1 MSKWMVLLLTAAF
14 AAPAALAQPSL
25 LTPDPGDR
33 SAFSGLSDS
42 ARGLAAGEQVT
53 LALPSGE
60 RHGIVLDRMDATMSP
75 ARVWVGH
82 LAEFGEQYRVL
93 ITEGPDSV
101 FGYVATPSGAWR
113 LAPERAGGPS
123 VWLPET
129 GVNDEPGSDA
139 LPPPQSAIGLP
150 DFAFDRERLAQ
161 AVATGSSGTIDIAI
175 VYTDGM
181 ISLYQLGLMTRLQ
194 HLVNM
199 FDQAL
204 IDSDT
209 GLRARLVGATRVPG
223 TWNEY
228 TSTLET
234 IDDLFAGASFGH
246 PGSEPDVAGGECS
259 NGPNGCTNDGDLSSL
274 LEWRNAL
281 GADIVVMLRR
291 YWRAQQTYCGVAY
304 VPGFGGEGE
313 VDPDED
319 WILGIAVSGDGPDG
333 NGTPANCGDLT
344 FAHEVGHNLG
354 STHNVENTN
363 GPAVFDF
370 SYGHRVDC
378 DMRTIMAYDSTR
390 SGVTCSGSYPN
401 ETWLVRFSNP
411 DQFDCSGKPCGV
423 GGGGAQL
430 PGSPNDNTTT
440 PTDNARSM
448 REAGYNVRDYR
459 PPGLTMRSA
468 LLPYSRTVATGSPA
482 TAFVSIA
489 NPAST
494 GSTAENCGLELHGAA
509 LGQFSA
515 RPTDPVTNEPVGA
528 VGERVDIP
536 AGEIRTF
543 IVSLRRGSNESH
555 SDLRIDTVC
564 SNRAPAP
571 SIAGVNTFRF
581 TSTSLSLPDVVALAA
596 TTSNNGLV
604 ELPTGG
610 GASAF
615 SVASINLRSF
625 GTVVVTPE
633 AASGIASLETLEIC
647 RTNAESGACETA
659 RAASQSLLLGT
670 DETATFAVFLRSN
683 DDIANDPARNRVFV
697 HFRTPAGQSVGA
709 TSVAVRTA
717 AQ

>member
-1 MSKWMVLLLTAAF
+1 MTGWLALLLTAVF
-14 AAPAALAQPSL
+14 AAPAALAQPGL
-25 LTPDPGDR
+25 LTPDPR
-33 SAFSGLSDS
+33 ETSAFSGLSDG
-42 ARGLAAGEQVT
+42 ARDLALGEQVT
-53 LALPSGE
+53 LALPSGA
-60 RHGIVLDRMDATMSP
+60 RHDIVLDRMDDATSP
-75 ARVWVGH
+75 SRVWVGH
-82 LAEFGEQYRVL
+82 LAEYGQQYRVL
-93 ITEGPDSV
+93 ITQGPVSV
-101 FGYVATPSGAWR
+101 FGYAATPSGAWR

-129 GVNDEPGSDA
+129 GVIDEPGSDA
-139 LPPPQSAIGLP
+139 LSPPQPAITLP
-150 DFAFDRERLAQ
+150 EFAFDGERMAR
-161 AVATGSSGTIDIAI
+161 AVAAGSNGMIDIAI

-181 ISLYQLGLMTRLQ
+181 ISLYGLGLMTRLQ
-194 HLVNM
+194 HLVNVL
-199 FDQAL
+199 DQAL

-228 TSTLET
+228 TSTLES

-259 NGPNGCTNDGDLSSL
+259 NGPNGCVNDGDLSSL

-354 STHNVENTN
+354 STHNVENTTS
-363 GPAVFDF
+363 PAVFDF

-378 DMRTIMAYDSTR
+378 DMRTIMAYDSSR

-411 DQFDCSGKPCGV
+411 EQDNCFGKACGV
-423 GGGGAQL
+423 GAGSVQT
-430 PGSPNDNTTT
+430 PGSPNDDITT

-459 PPGLTMRSA
+459 PTGLTVRSA
-468 LLPYSRTVATGSPA
+468 ILPYSRTVASGSPA

-509 LGQFSA
+509 LGQFSV
-515 RPTDPVTNEPVGA
+515 RPTDPATNEPVGA

-543 IVSLRRGSNESH
+543 VVSLRRGLTESYD
-555 SDLRIDTVC
+555 DLRIDTVC

-596 TTSNNGLV
+596 TTANNGLV
-604 ELPTGG
+604 ELPAGG

-615 SVASINLRSF
+615 SVASINLRSI
-625 GTVVVTPE
+625 GTIVVTPE
-633 AASGIASLETLEIC
+633 AAFGIAALETLEIC

-683 DDIANDPARNRVFV
+683 NDIANDPARNRVFV
-697 HFRTPAGQSVGA
+697 HFRTPGGHSVGA